1 MLLAKYLHQ
10 IIDSPTKKHSITA
23 MVKISAEV
31 CQNHGGS
38 RDTLKEMISAAAEAG
53 ADYVKMQT
61 IYSEDVSFRERF
73 EEGETLPDG
82 TVKTIKR
89 PQKDEVERL
98 RKLDLTE
105 DDHIFFIEECKRNN
119 VIPFTTVF
127 ATHRIPFVASL
138 PWPEKVIKVA
148 SYDCA
153 SLPMLSELCDNFDH
167 LIISTG
173 ATFDEEIEKAAE
185 LVKSKNKKLTFLH
198 CVTSYPNTMDMCN
211 LSRMQCLNKFT
222 DSVGWSDHTLVE
234 KDGIKAA
241 QAAIAL
247 GAEWIERHFTILNKD
262 QTKDGPVSINPYLLR
277 ELRKFAN
284 LDKED
289 QLKIVREEVPE
300 FEVMKGMPVRAMT
313 PTELLN
319 RNYYRGR
326 FATNIDG
333 EWKYNWEE
341 SPVASTA

>member
-1 MLLAKYLHQ
+1 
-10 IIDSPTKKHSITA
+10 
-23 MVKISAEV
+23 MVKIIAEV

-61 IYSEDVSFRERF
+61 IFSEDVSFRKRF

-82 TVKTIKR
+82 TVKCIKR
-89 PQKDEVERL
+89 PHKDEVERL
-98 RKLDLTE
+98 KELDLTE
-105 DDHIFFIEECKRNN
+105 DDHRFFIDECNRNN

-127 ATHRIPFVASL
+127 ATHRIPFAGSL
-138 PWPEKVIKVA
+138 PWPGKTVKVA

-153 SLPMLSELCDNFDH
+153 SYPMLSELCDYFDH

-185 LVKSKNKKLTFLH
+185 LVKSKGKKLTFLH

-211 LSRMQCLNKFT
+211 LSRMEWLKQFT

-234 KDGIKAA
+234 RDGIKAA

-247 GAEWIERHFTILNKD
+247 GAQWIERHFTILKKD
-262 QTKDGPVSINPYLLR
+262 QTKDGPVSINPYQLS
-277 ELRKFAN
+277 ELKKFAN
-284 LDKED
+284 LDKDD
-289 QLKIVREEVPE
+289 QLKFAKEEIPE
-300 FEVMKGMPVRAMT
+300 FEVMIGRQVRPMT

-319 RNYYRGR
+319 RDYYRGR
-326 FATNIDG
+326 FASKIND
-333 EWKYNWEE
+333 EWIYNWEDIKK
-341 SPVASTA
+341 PQTVNQ